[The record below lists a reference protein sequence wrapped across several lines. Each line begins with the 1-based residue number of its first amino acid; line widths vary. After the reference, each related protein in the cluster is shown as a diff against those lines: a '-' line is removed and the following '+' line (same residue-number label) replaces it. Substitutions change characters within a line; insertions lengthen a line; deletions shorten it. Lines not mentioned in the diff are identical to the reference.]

1 MKKVDT
7 YEIEDSKDFD
17 TDNNAIDN
25 AVEEAEGWEAPEVSK
40 SSAFFTTFASKI
52 YKDFNSGVREL
63 YNNEAR
69 ACRMA
74 RDQFHARPHIHIT
87 LNETDRKLIIHG
99 VD

>member
-40 SSAFFTTFASKI
+40 
-52 YKDFNSGVREL
+52 
-63 YNNEAR
+63 
-69 ACRMA
+69 
-74 RDQFHARPHIHIT
+74 
-87 LNETDRKLIIHG
+87 
-99 VD
+99 